1 MKILWI
7 KIIFKNY
14 LGNDQIFYVL
24 QINSLR
30 PRDAYTC
37 QYIKVTII
45 GPDNGLFAGRRKAII
60 WTTVGILL
68 IGP

>member
-24 QINSLR
+24 QLNSLR

-37 QYIKVTII
+37 Q
-45 GPDNGLFAGRRKAII
+45 
-60 WTTVGILL
+60 
-68 IGP
+68 